1 MKIKRILFV
10 LSILLFTQQLQA
22 QDVTV
27 TGQVTSAGSGEPLVG
42 VSVLVEGTSRG
53 VVTNLDG
60 IYEVTVRS
68 GENGL
73 ILSYIGFR
81 TTRVTI
87 DGRTRVD
94 VAMAPEV
101 TQFDDVV
108 VTAFGIERERRSLG
122 YAVQDVSGDA
132 LTSSGSNNLLN
143 ALQGQVAGVQINR
156 GGGGAGQGSQIFIRG
171 FTSLNPSADNQPL
184 FVVDGVPI
192 DNSTTESSGRP
203 RGMSNR
209 AIDIDP
215 TDIASVTV
223 LRSAPATALYGVR
236 AANGAIIITTKKG
249 QPGDVRVNFS
259 HTVTFDDVINR
270 PEYQDVYGPGF
281 GFAYDPN
288 GFWPSW
294 GMKWSEVAAV
304 DPERQYFNNWENS
317 MQTGVGINNA
327 VTVSGGSQ
335 FSTFYTSISDS
346 RNEGIIPNNDWN
358 RTSVRVSGQST
369 LGALNVGASANY
381 INSGGSRVPFVSFM
395 ERLSYWNTSA
405 DVRDY
410 RFDDGRHKGDN
421 IAGTGSGRNPVYDAN
436 TNTYVDNVNRL
447 IGNINASLNL
457 TNWLAVEY
465 RIGLDTYNDQRT
477 EIEPG
482 RLGIPGEFVWT
493 GATNGFREETRI
505 NSRDFTSNLSLRF
518 QHNINEDFTIDGRI
532 GNDVFERSSN
542 VVSARGTTFDLPR
555 FEHFSN
561 ATNVSIA
568 QSSSMRRLIGFYG
581 DINVDYRNIV
591 YLNVTGRND
600 MSSTLPEENRS
611 FFYPSVSLGLVFSD
625 LIDLP
630 DFVTYGKLRASYAE
644 IGKDAS
650 PYLLSSV
657 YVIPGEY
664 PINNLNG
671 FTRGSRI
678 GSPDLKPE
686 RTTSNEFGLD
696 LRFLENRLGL
706 DFTYY
711 KSNSK
716 DMIINVPVSN
726 ATGFGSVT
734 SNAGEIE
741 NKGIELTF
749 RATAFESRD
758 LRWNITSNFTRN
770 RNEVVGITDVVDAVF
785 LGNIAAYINRPFM
798 QLVPGQSYGAIWGTS
813 YKRYYANGEPDDLVK
828 VDKSRPV
835 VIESNPAS
843 PNYGFPVIDTN
854 AKIVGDAL
862 PDWTL
867 NIGNTV
873 NFRNWDF
880 TANIDIVM
888 GVDKYNKL
896 DQWDASFGHTTN
908 TLNREDY
915 KVIDGVFADG
925 TPNNVEVWLGQ
936 GVDPVNGRNYGAG
949 YHRNYYRVAVEKSVE
964 DASYVKLRTLAV
976 GYTLPQSLVQRLPL
990 RSLRA
995 GVAANNLLL
1004 WTPWSQY
1011 DPEAFV
1017 SSGSNLVGLV
1027 DLAYPGTRSVVFSL
1041 NFSF

>member
-1 MKIKRILFV
+1 MIKQILFV

-42 VSVLVEGTSRG
+42 VSVLVEGTLRG

-60 IYEVTVRS
+60 TYEITVRS
-68 GENGL
+68 GENTL

-81 TTRVTI
+81 TTQVTI
-87 DGRTRVD
+87 DGRIRVD
-94 VAMAPEV
+94 VAMVPEV
-101 TQFDDVV
+101 AQFDDVV
-108 VTAFGIERERRSLG
+108 VTAFGIERDRRSLG
-122 YAVQDVSGDA
+122 YTVQDVSGDA

-156 GGGGAGQGSQIFIRG
+156 GGGAGQGSQIFIRG

-249 QPGDVRVNFS
+249 QPGDVRINFS
-259 HTVTFDDVINR
+259 HSVTFDDVINR

-281 GFAYDPN
+281 SFAYDPN

-294 GMKWSEVAAV
+294 GMKWSDIANV
-304 DPERQYFNNWENS
+304 DPERRYYNNWENS

-327 VTVSGGSQ
+327 ITVSGGSQ

-346 RNEGIIPNNDWN
+346 RNEGILPNNDWN
-358 RTSVRVSGQST
+358 RTSIRVSGQST

-381 INSGGSRVPFVSFM
+381 INSGGSRVPFINFM
-395 ERLSYWNTSA
+395 SRLSYWNTSA

-410 RFDDGRHKGDN
+410 RFEDGRHKSDN

-447 IGNINASLNL
+447 IGNINASLNV
-457 TNWLAVEY
+457 TDWLAIDY
-465 RIGLDTYNDQRT
+465 RIGLDTYNDERT

-482 RLGIPGEFVWT
+482 ALGIPGEFVWT

-505 NSRDFTSNLSLRF
+505 SSRDFTSNLSLRF
-518 QHNINEDFTIDGRI
+518 QHSITQDFTISGRI
-532 GNDVFERSSN
+532 GNDIFERSSN
-542 VVSARGTTFDLPR
+542 IVRARGVTFDLPR

-561 ATNVSIA
+561 ATNVSIG
-568 QSSSMRRLIGFYG
+568 QSESTRRLIGFYG
-581 DINVDYRNIV
+581 DINIDYRDVI

-600 MSSTLPEENRS
+600 MSSTLPKDNRS
-611 FFYPSVSLGLVFSD
+611 FFYPSISTGLVFSD
-625 LIDLP
+625 LLELP
-630 DFVTYGKLRASYAE
+630 EFITYGKLRMSYAE
-644 IGKDAS
+644 IGKDAN

-664 PINNLNG
+664 PISNLNG

-686 RTTSNEFGLD
+686 RTVSSEIGVD
-696 LRFLENRLGL
+696 LRLLNNRLGF

-758 LRWNITSNFTRN
+758 FKWNITSNFTRN

-813 YKRYYANGEPDDLVK
+813 WKRYYANGEPDNLIK
-828 VDKSRPV
+828 LDKSRPV
-835 VIESNPAS
+835 LIESNPSS
-843 PNYGFPVIDTN
+843 PNYGFPVIDTDP
-854 AKIVGDAL
+854 KVVGDAL
-862 PDWTL
+862 PDWTF
-867 NIGNTV
+867 NIGNTL
-873 NFRNWDF
+873 NYRNWDF
-880 TANIDIVM
+880 TANIDFVM

-896 DQWDASFGHTTN
+896 DQWDAAFGHTTK

-915 KVIDGVFADG
+915 KVFDGVFADG

-936 GVDPVNGRNYGAG
+936 GRDPINGRNYGAG
-949 YHRNYYRVAVEKSVE
+949 YHRNYYRVAVEQSVE
-964 DASYVKLRTLAV
+964 DASYIKLRTIAI
-976 GYTLPQSLVQRLPL
+976 GYTLPQSLIQKLPL

-995 GVAANNLLL
+995 SVAGNNLLL
-1004 WTPWSQY
+1004 WSPWSQY
-1011 DPEAFV
+1011 DPEAFS